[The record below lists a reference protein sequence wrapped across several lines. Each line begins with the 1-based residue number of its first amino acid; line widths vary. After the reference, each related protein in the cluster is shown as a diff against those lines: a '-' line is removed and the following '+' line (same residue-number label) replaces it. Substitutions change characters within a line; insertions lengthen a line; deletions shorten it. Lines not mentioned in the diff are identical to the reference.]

1 MNGCDSFTTGQQ
13 GRAEGNR
20 SASDR
25 HPNRAVPRMAPR
37 QDTAALG
44 AEPSAPERLWNQ
56 HTGQEGA
63 FKMLPSS
70 TDRWRRLIA
79 TPGLTGQICCGLG
92 LTSSEGTFTASL
104 GALPPSVLGTGI
116 VFSFI
121 FGCCDEW
128 RRRRARCCPEEEL
141 TPRYLVHCC
150 PFGRSEPQLLQGRF
164 VVGLVGTQRMAMTF
178 PAVTPQGW
186 EFLRA
191 AGSAC
196 SGLGATAPLPR
207 LWARPCTALA
217 FSAGAHGDRAIFK

>member
-37 QDTAALG
+37 RDTAALG

-141 TPRYLVHCC
+141 TPR
-150 PFGRSEPQLLQGRF
+150 S
-164 VVGLVGTQRMAMTF
+164 TA
-178 PAVTPQGW
+178 
-186 EFLRA
+186 
-191 AGSAC
+191 
-196 SGLGATAPLPR
+196 APL
-207 LWARPCTALA
+207 
-217 FSAGAHGDRAIFK
+217 AGASLSSCREGLWWGWWVPRGRQ